1 MRLSPMLAP
10 VLTVSLVV
18 SAAAQTPAPVYGAA
32 TPQEAVAGVKAA
44 AAAHD
49 FGGAMKFVSPAGR
62 KTLSQ
67 DMLIGMMVMLAFS
80 DPSDPMPG
88 GPKKSAKEL
97 DTEKKNYASAVAA
110 VKGMLKPHGLDSL
123 LTMKAMNES
132 TQKFL
137 DTALDKTDTVVL
149 IGSGVATMDKIGPLL
164 GMKKDEKP
172 NEVPFEI
179 GAVTGYKISG
189 DKATA
194 QNGKETIELV
204 KVDGRWYLTPPVEKK
219 TSGKS

>member
-1 MRLSPMLAP
+1 MRLSMMLAP

-18 SAAAQTPAPVYGAA
+18 SAAAQVPPAVYGAA
-32 TPQEAVAGVKAA
+32 TPQEAVTGIKAA

-49 FGGAMKFVSPAGR
+49 MGGAMKFVSPAGR
-62 KTLSQ
+62 KSLSE
-67 DMLIGMMVMLAFS
+67 DMLLGMLVMLAFS

-97 DTEKKNYASAVAA
+97 DTEKKNYASAVAS
-110 VKGMLKPHGLDSL
+110 VKGMLKPHGLESL
-123 LTMKAMNES
+123 MTMKPMNES

-137 DTALDKTDTVVL
+137 STALDKTDTVVL
-149 IGSGVATMDKIGPLL
+149 IGSGIATMEKIGPLL

-172 NEVPFEI
+172 NELPFEI
-179 GAVTGYKISG
+179 GAVSGYKITG

-194 QNGKETIELV
+194 QNGKETIDFV
-204 KVDGRWYLTPPVEKK
+204 KVDGRWYLTPPAEKK
-219 TSGKS
+219 K